1 MNRRIGLLLLFLLPL
16 AASQLRGYRIQVG
29 EQVFTVGFEGSSMLP
44 SLHPGDTLLC
54 IKVPLENLKLGDIL
68 LHYDQRLPER
78 PLVAHR
84 VIEISAEAIRT
95 KGDNNPEP
103 DRYYLR
109 YDRENEWYVGKVV
122 GVLFTS
128 SPSWGCENCG

>member
-1 MNRRIGLLLLFLLPL
+1 
-16 AASQLRGYRIQVG
+16 
-29 EQVFTVGFEGSSMLP
+29 MLP